1 MYEKVSKW
9 LIFIKLIQILVKLA
23 NDVLQEIRIH
33 NITRCFVLEIFF
45 CLVLLPTKSKNNTSV
60 YSISLTHFK
69 LTGLLDQYNHCKN
82 ATSQLIKIGLIVWS
96 RRDTR
101 SAVWHEILVA
111 TINYTF
117 ICSEGHMIKTI
128 LSTGVFGTYKR
139 RNAVI
144 GLQAWLWATYLSESS
159 TNHVLPL

>member
-60 YSISLTHFK
+60 YSNSLTHFK

-82 ATSQLIKIGLIVWS
+82 ATSQLIKIGLIV
-96 RRDTR
+96 
-101 SAVWHEILVA
+101 
-111 TINYTF
+111 
-117 ICSEGHMIKTI
+117 
-128 LSTGVFGTYKR
+128 
-139 RNAVI
+139 
-144 GLQAWLWATYLSESS
+144 
-159 TNHVLPL
+159 

>member
-45 CLVLLPTKSKNNTSV
+45 CLVLLPTKSKKNTSV

-82 ATSQLIKIGLIVWS
+82 ATSQLIKIGLIV
-96 RRDTR
+96 
-101 SAVWHEILVA
+101 
-111 TINYTF
+111 
-117 ICSEGHMIKTI
+117 
-128 LSTGVFGTYKR
+128 
-139 RNAVI
+139 
-144 GLQAWLWATYLSESS
+144 
-159 TNHVLPL
+159 

>member
-60 YSISLTHFK
+60 YSNSLTHFK

-82 ATSQLIKIGLIVWS
+82 ATSQLIKIGLLVWS

-101 SAVWHEILVA
+101 SAVWHESLVA
-111 TINYTF
+111 TIDYTF
-117 ICSEGHMIKTI
+117 IYSEGHNYDKNN
-128 LSTGVFGTYKR
+128 L
-139 RNAVI
+139 VI
-144 GLQAWLWATYLSESS
+144 GLQAWSWATYLSESS
-159 TNHVLPL
+159 TNHVLLL

>member
-1 MYEKVSKW
+1 M
-9 LIFIKLIQILVKLA
+9 
-23 NDVLQEIRIH
+23 
-33 NITRCFVLEIFF
+33 LEIFF

-82 ATSQLIKIGLIVWS
+82 ATSQLIKICLIVWS

-101 SAVWHEILVA
+101 SAVWHESLVA

-128 LSTGVFGTYKR
+128 LSTGVFGTKCCHWTSGLIMSNISVWKFNKSCVAFIIDQKR
-139 RNAVI
+139 I
-144 GLQAWLWATYLSESS
+144 L
-159 TNHVLPL
+159 

>member
-1 MYEKVSKW
+1 MYGKVSKW
-9 LIFIKLIQILVKLA
+9 LIFIKFIQINFGQ
-23 NDVLQEIRIH
+23 NDVLQDIRIH
-33 NITRCFVLEIFF
+33 NSTRCFMLEIFF
-45 CLVLLPTKSKNNTSV
+45 CLVLLPTKSKKNTSV
-60 YSISLTHFK
+60 YSISLTLFK

-82 ATSQLIKIGLIVWS
+82 ATSQLIKICLIVWS

-111 TINYTF
+111 TIDYTF

-128 LSTGVFGTYKR
+128 LSTGVFGTYKG

-144 GLQAWLWATYLSESS
+144 AWSWATYLSETS
-159 TNHVLPL
+159 TNHVLPF

>member
-1 MYEKVSKW
+1 MYEKDSKW

-60 YSISLTHFK
+60 YSISLTLFK

-82 ATSQLIKIGLIVWS
+82 ATSQ
-96 RRDTR
+96 
-101 SAVWHEILVA
+101 
-111 TINYTF
+111 
-117 ICSEGHMIKTI
+117 
-128 LSTGVFGTYKR
+128 
-139 RNAVI
+139 
-144 GLQAWLWATYLSESS
+144 
-159 TNHVLPL
+159 